1 MKKILLALFAAVM
14 LSGQSGFA
22 DGTNEVVAGINSIVA
37 RVNAK
42 IQQGLTTEKDYAAE
56 LKDFDSLYAK
66 YKSLKTDNVAQIM
79 MMKAELYL
87 QVVNAPDG
95 DPEKAAEAM
104 LQIKQDMPETPTGQR
119 VDTIIDQLKRQIEA
133 EKIRNTL
140 VVGAK
145 FPDFNEK
152 DLSGRPMSIANDK
165 GRVVLVDFWATWCPV
180 CLIELPNTLEVY
192 EKYHG
197 KGFDIIGVSLDEDQ
211 PTLESFIKEKG
222 MAWPQYFDGKKWDN
236 KLAMKYGVE
245 AAPTTYLLDGT
256 GKIIAENLRGP
267 ALEAAVANALA
278 NK

>member
-22 DGTNEVVAGINSIVA
+22 DGTNEVVAGINSIVT

>member
-22 DGTNEVVAGINSIVA
+22 DGTNEVVAGINSIVT

-267 ALEAAVANALA
+267 ALESAVANALA

>member
-22 DGTNEVVAGINSIVA
+22 DGTNEVVAGINSIVT

-87 QVVNAPDG
+87 QVVNAPGG